1 MAGGCGVPNKHPAL
15 GTQEVPRAGHSTNR
29 HLRSPVVA
37 RLPEKPLGEVLDDVA
52 AATPAPGG
60 GSSAALACAL
70 GAALVEMAAGLG
82 LARGVEIPAE
92 ASERAHELRAR
103 ALELAQEELSSYAP
117 VLEALRLPADDPERP
132 GRLEAALSAATES
145 PLAIA
150 EAAAGTAELGA
161 RVAAGSRRDVRGDA
175 ITGAVLA
182 EAAAAAATGLVEI
195 NLERRGDDPRL
206 ERGREA
212 ARRAREARRR
222 AEEARGRAAAT

>member
-1 MAGGCGVPNKHPAL
+1 
-15 GTQEVPRAGHSTNR
+15 
-29 HLRSPVVA
+29 VA
-37 RLPEKPLGEVLDDVA
+37 RLREKPLGEVLDEVA

-82 LARGVEIPAE
+82 LARGVEIPSE
-92 ASERAHELRAR
+92 ARERAHELRAR

-117 VLEALRLPADDPERP
+117 VLQALRLPDDDPERP
-132 GRLEAALSAATES
+132 ARLEGALSAAAES

-150 EAAAGTAELGA
+150 EAAAEAAELGA

-182 EAAAAAATGLVEI
+182 EAAAAAAAGLVEI

-206 ERGREA
+206 QAAREA
-212 ARRAREARRR
+212 RRRAQEARRR
-222 AEEARGRAAAT
+222 AEEARTRAAAT

>member
-1 MAGGCGVPNKHPAL
+1 VAL
-15 GTQEVPRAGHSTNR
+15 GSLA
-29 HLRSPVVA
+29 VA
-37 RLPEKPLGEVLDDVA
+37 PLPETALGEVLDEVA

-70 GAALVEMAAGLG
+70 GAALVEMAARLG
-82 LARGVEIPAE
+82 LARCAEVPAE
-92 ASERAHELRAR
+92 APRRAHEVRAR
-103 ALELAQEELSSYAP
+103 ALQLAEEELSSYAP
-117 VLEALRLPADDPERP
+117 VLDALRLPHDDPERP
-132 GRLEAALSAATES
+132 GRLEAALGAAAES

-150 EAAAGTAELGA
+150 EAAAATAELGA
-161 RVAAGSRRDVRGDA
+161 RVADGSRRDVRGDA

-182 EAAAAAATGLVEI
+182 EAAAAAAAGLVEI

-222 AEEARGRAAAT
+222 AEEARRRAAAT